1 MRIQI
6 IRGLTISALAAGLLV
21 PVTASSQAAAHQA
34 AVPALIQAD
43 IDPATVEPAPSAT
56 TPGAAAA
63 PQANA
68 TCKINMISI
77 NRFSECEWVT
87 LRLKVI
93 RIVNGVPQQ
102 VGTATFTARHTM
114 TLHAKSADWEE
125 KFQLS
130 KATTTG
136 DGKGITVSVTATAGN
151 GTSAKTHY
159 GPHLLDTGSG
169 GSVTYTTAPMRKG
182 RINGKTQTRYA
193 FQYTKPG
200 HVPGSTN
207 YPSATWRCDNY
218 YGTSGCAMTDQPT
231 AVSMVGIPWIDDGI
245 RTLRARGGHYGDP
258 NGGKPLHWMINTKQ
272 KNDNRRA
279 VCGGRTAP
287 PDMKR
292 VGRTYCDEYPFASTY
307 EGGTKL
313 PASQRETTW
322 VSPNENNTQ
331 GARITNW
338 RRPMHVMDHDA
349 FYVIV

>member
-1 MRIQI
+1 M
-6 IRGLTISALAAGLLV
+6 AAGLLV
-21 PVTASSQAAAHQA
+21 PAAASSQAAVSQPA
-34 AVPALIQAD
+34 APAMIQAD
-43 IDPATVEPAPSAT
+43 IAPVAVETAPSNTTAGVVAT
-56 TPGAAAA
+56 

-93 RIVNGVPQQ
+93 RVINGVPRQ

-114 TLHAKSADWEE
+114 TLHSKSANWDE

-130 KATTTG
+130 KASTTG
-136 DGKGITVSVTATAGN
+136 EGKGITVSVNATAGN
-151 GTSAKTHY
+151 GTTAKTHY
-159 GPHLLDTGSG
+159 SPHLLDTASS
-169 GSVTYTTAPMRKG
+169 GSVAYTTGAMRKG
-182 RINGKTQTRYA
+182 RINNKTQTRYT

-200 HVPGSTN
+200 YVPGSTT

-245 RTLRARGGHYGDP
+245 RTLRARGGRYGDP

-279 VCGGRTAP
+279 VCGGRTVP
-287 PDMKR
+287 PEMKR

-307 EGGTKL
+307 EGGKKL

-338 RRPMHVMDHDA
+338 RRPMHVMDNDP
-349 FYVIV
+349 FYVIA